1 MTKMYESNNHIL
13 ILAGYS
19 DPGEHSHKAAHLMV
33 SLGQEMTVRS
43 DEQEFICRGVLIP
56 SGTAHSVDTHG
67 SPTLVFL
74 YDSTTRV
81 AARIK
86 CVQTLPEPVCD
97 EIRGL
102 FAEFEK
108 DGSYPRFEKE
118 LLSILGFQPG
128 CSVTDQR
135 IISAMNSIRSGL
147 SEPLTCRDAAASVFL
162 SESRFSHLFRE
173 QVGMTFAAYRIYQRL
188 LNVYTQIL
196 KGRSITEAALEA
208 GFSSSAHFA
217 EVNRRV
223 FGLSAGS
230 ITKDLVF
237 TKV

>member
-1 MTKMYESNNHIL
+1 MTRMYESNNHIL
-13 ILAGYS
+13 ILAGYA
-19 DPGEHSHKAAHLMV
+19 DPGEHCHKAAHLMV
-33 SLGQEMTVRS
+33 SLGREMTVRS
-43 DEQEFICRGVLIP
+43 DRLELNCRGVLIP
-56 SGTAHSVDTHG
+56 SGVAHSVDTHG
-67 SPTLVFL
+67 FPTLVFL
-74 YDSTTRV
+74 YDSTTHV

-86 CVQTLPEPVCD
+86 RVQSLSDSVCD
-97 EIRGL
+97 GIRGL
-102 FAEFEK
+102 FVEFGEHE
-108 DGSYPRFEKE
+108 DYSQFEKE
-118 LLSILGFQPG
+118 LLSLLGIAPG
-128 CSVTDQR
+128 CRVTDQR
-135 IISAMNSIRSGL
+135 ILSAMKTIRTGL
-147 SEPLTCRDAAASVFL
+147 SEPLTCRDVAASVFL

-188 LNVYTQIL
+188 LHVYTRIL
-196 KGRSITEAALEA
+196 KGKSITEAALDA

>member
-1 MTKMYESNNHIL
+1 MTRMYESDNHIL

-19 DPGEHSHKAAHLMV
+19 DPGEHSHKAAHLIV

-43 DEQEFICRGVLIP
+43 AGQEIACRGILIP
-56 SGTAHSVDTHG
+56 SGAAHSVDTNG

-86 CVQTLPEPVCD
+86 GVQPLPEAVCD
-97 EIRGL
+97 GVHGL

-108 DGSYPRFEKE
+108 DGDYPHFEKE
-118 LLSILGFQPG
+118 LSSLLGFQPG
-128 CSVTDQR
+128 CSVTDRR
-135 IISAMNSIRSGL
+135 ILSAMNTIRAGL
-147 SEPLTCRDAAASVFL
+147 SEPLVCRDVAASVFL
-162 SESRFSHLFRE
+162 SESRFSHLFRQ
-173 QVGMTFAAYRIYQRL
+173 QVGMTFAAYVICQRL
-188 LNVYTQIL
+188 MYVYTKIL
-196 KGRSITEAALEA
+196 SGSSITESALEA

-223 FGLSAGS
+223 FGLNAGS
-230 ITKDLVF
+230 ITKNLVF
-237 TKV
+237 TKL